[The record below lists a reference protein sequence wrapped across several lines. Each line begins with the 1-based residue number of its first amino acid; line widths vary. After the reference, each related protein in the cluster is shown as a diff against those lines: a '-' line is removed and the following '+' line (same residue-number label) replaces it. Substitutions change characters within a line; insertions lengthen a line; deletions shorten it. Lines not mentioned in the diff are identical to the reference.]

1 MFLAPTPTLNGTV
14 RPLKSGKA
22 GVFQTLK
29 VMRQLVNAARLDPQ
43 LRQVATSAVFL
54 KPQKDE
60 LAEVTT
66 LFNLVQSQIRYTGD
80 VNNVETLQ
88 TPQITLA
95 SRIGDCDDMT
105 SLLCTL
111 FECIGY
117 PTRFVVAGYG
127 GSLDFSHVYAQVF
140 AAGDWIDCDA
150 TEPYPIGWAGPNPSV
165 IFYEA
170 V

>member
-14 RPLKSGKA
+14 RPLKNGKA

-29 VMRQLVNAARLDPQ
+29 AMRQLVNAARLDPQ

-60 LAEVTT
+60 FAEVST
-66 LFNLVQSQIRYTGD
+66 LFALVQQQIRYTGD

-105 SLLCTL
+105 TLLCTL

-117 PTRFVVAGYG
+117 PTRFVVAGYN
-127 GSLDFSHVYAQVF
+127 GSLDFAHVYCQVY
-140 AAGDWIDCDA
+140 AVGQWIDCDA
-150 TEPYPIGWAGPNPSV
+150 TEPYAIGWAGPNPSV

-170 V
+170 I